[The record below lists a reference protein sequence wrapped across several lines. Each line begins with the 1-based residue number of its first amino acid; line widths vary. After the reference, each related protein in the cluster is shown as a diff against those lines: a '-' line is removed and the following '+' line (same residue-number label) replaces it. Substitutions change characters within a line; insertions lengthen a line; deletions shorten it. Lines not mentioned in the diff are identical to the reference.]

1 MGAKS
6 LKTKLLLVIIPLVIL
21 ALAGVAWIN
30 HNKAKEFLESNFQDR
45 AFIQLD
51 RLNIK
56 IKEWLNQEQDR
67 ISNISTSYDIRS
79 GDIQK
84 QMPFLKNKLA
94 EYAEYEMMFVAD
106 KKGNAFTTSGQK
118 VNVSDRPYFKKII
131 SGESGAISDPLIS
144 KASGKLVIVVASPIH
159 DANNQL
165 VGMLAATVP
174 ITVLSDI
181 VSSEK
186 IGKTGY
192 AYMIREDSTII
203 AYPTKEEI
211 LKLNLYKLNIPALTE
226 GINEAKAGNNVY
238 KQYVYKG
245 VDKYAFFSRIP
256 LTGWVVAIT
265 APVAEASSQ
274 LTYLAKLSFVT
285 ASVVLLFVIVVL
297 IAFATRFVRP
307 IRHLT
312 ELTGQI
318 AEGDLT
324 VQTRNRSQD
333 EVGILSENFNQMVD
347 SIRMLLSEIGEA
359 SHKMRHSSDMLTIA
373 SQETTHSAEQVAVT
387 INDLAEGA
395 GDIAASVQSAHHEV
409 AIMNENLHCVSKY
422 AGEMNHTFNETAH
435 LTESGEQAV
444 QAAVEKMKEIQG
456 MIDHAS
462 KVVQKLGQRSEDI
475 GEIVSLI
482 TSIASQTNL
491 LALNASIEAARAG
504 EAGKGF
510 AVVADEVRKLA
521 EETDKAAGS
530 ISRIV
535 EENKRET
542 HEAIDSIT
550 QGHRVIAEGSD
561 MVQHTGDSF
570 AEIHA
575 RMRMLAEKGASIT
588 SSIKIAEDN
597 ANKVVS
603 DMEHISGITE
613 EASAGSQE
621 VAAVS
626 EQQAASAQRLAS
638 DAALMTELSDQLEH
652 LISRFKTGKQ

>member
-30 HNKAKEFLESNFQDR
+30 HNKAKDFLESNFQDR

-51 RLNIK
+51 RLSIK

-67 ISNISTSYDIRS
+67 ISNMATSYDIRS
-79 GDIQK
+79 ADIQK

-106 KKGNAFTTSGQK
+106 KKGNAFTTSGK
-118 VNVSDRPYFKKII
+118 EVNVSDRAYFKKII
-131 SGESGAISDPLIS
+131 SGESYAISDPLIS

-159 DANNQL
+159 DVNNQL

-192 AYMIREDSTII
+192 AYMVQEDSTII

-211 LKLNLYKLNIPALTE
+211 LKLNLYKLNIPELTE

-265 APVAEASSQ
+265 APVQEASSQ
-274 LTYLAKLSFVT
+274 LTYLAKISFVT

-297 IAFATRFVRP
+297 IMFATRFVRP

-324 VQTRNRSQD
+324 VQTRNRSRD
-333 EVGILSENFNQMVD
+333 EVGVLSENFDQMVD

-359 SHKMRHSSDMLTIA
+359 SRKMRHSSDMLTIA

-409 AIMNENLHCVSKY
+409 TVMNENLHHVSQY
-422 AGEMNHTFNETAH
+422 AGEMNSTFNETAL

-444 QAAVEKMKEIQG
+444 QAAVKKMKEIQG

-462 KVVQKLGQRSEDI
+462 GVVQKLGQRSEDI
-475 GEIVSLI
+475 GDIVSLI

-588 SSIKIAEDN
+588 SSIKIAEEN
-597 ANKVVS
+597 AHKVVN

-638 DAALMTELSDQLEH
+638 DATMMTELSDQLEH
-652 LISRFKTGKQ
+652 LISRFKTGK

>member
-6 LKTKLLLVIIPLVIL
+6 LKTKLLIVIIPVIVL
-21 ALAGVAWIN
+21 ALAGVAWMN
-30 HNKAKEFLESNFQDR
+30 HNKAKEFLENNFQDR

-56 IKEWLNQEQDR
+56 VTEWLDQQHDR
-67 ISNISTSYDIRS
+67 VSNIATGYEVRTMDVGQQI
-79 GDIQK
+79 
-84 QMPFLKNKLA
+84 PFLKDKLA
-94 EYAEYEMMFVAD
+94 EYAEYEMMLVAD
-106 KKGNAFTTSGQK
+106 KNGNAFTTSEQK
-118 VNVSDRPYFKKII
+118 VNITDRQYFKKIMA
-131 SGESGAISDPLIS
+131 GESYAISDPLVS
-144 KASGKLVIVVASPIH
+144 KASGKVVIVVASPIY
-159 DANNQL
+159 DTSDRLA
-165 VGMLAATVP
+165 GMLGATIP
-174 ITVLSDI
+174 ITTLSEI
-181 VSSEK
+181 VGSEK
-186 IGKTGY
+186 IGATGY
-192 AYMIREDSTII
+192 AYMIQGDSTII
-203 AYPTKEEI
+203 AYPKKEDI
-211 LKLNLYKLNIPALTE
+211 LKLNLYKLNISSLTE
-226 GINEAKAGNNVY
+226 GINEAKTGKNVY
-238 KQYVYKG
+238 KRYVYKE
-245 VDKYAFFSRIP
+245 VDKYAFFSYIP
-256 LTGWVVAIT
+256 LTGWTVAIT

-274 LTYLAKLSFVT
+274 LVYLAKLSFVT
-285 ASVVLLFVIVVL
+285 ASVVLLLAIVVL
-297 IAFATRFVRP
+297 VVFATRFVRP

-324 VQTRNRSQD
+324 VQTTNHSQD
-333 EVGILSENFNQMVD
+333 EVGVLSENFNQMVD
-347 SIRMLLSEIGEA
+347 SIRLLLSEIGEA
-359 SHKMRHSSDMLTIA
+359 SRKMRRSSDMLTIA
-373 SQETTHSAEQVAVT
+373 SRETTHSAEQVAVT

-395 GDIAASVQSAHHEV
+395 GDIAASVQSAHNEV
-409 AIMNENLHCVSKY
+409 TIMSESLRQVSRY
-422 AGEMNHTFNETAH
+422 AGEMNRTFAETSH

-444 QAAVEKMKEIQG
+444 QAAVRKMKEIQG

-462 KVVQKLGQRSEDI
+462 EVVKKLGQRSEDI
-475 GEIVSLI
+475 GQIVSLI

-550 QGHRVIAEGSD
+550 QGHKVIAEGSD

-570 AEIHA
+570 AEIHT
-575 RMRMLAEKGASIT
+575 RMRLLAEKGAFIT
-588 SSIKIAEDN
+588 SSIKVAEEN
-597 ANKVVS
+597 AYKVVS
-603 DMEHISGITE
+603 NMEHISGITE

-626 EQQAASAQRLAS
+626 EQQAASAQQLAN
-638 DAALMTELSDQLEH
+638 DAALMTELSDQLER
-652 LISRFKTGKQ
+652 LVSRFKTGG